1 MQLMV
6 AELQKRLTPE
16 RGIQLHT
23 GCTLVGL
30 EPVAHPP
37 GGPSGGDDVG
47 SDAGAGANRIR
58 LRFADGSTVIAREVV
73 LALPQRPLARLDLG
87 PLRRDINSVVG
98 IPLLKVFFIVDQ
110 PWWEDNRPSNRF
122 AADLPTRE
130 IYYWKSKDKSK
141 GVLMVYTD
149 RPALQFW
156 TDYLDA
162 PGDDASEAQVGA
174 AAEVTPLRQEKAAT
188 WILGD
193 EGARSEEQL
202 PNRRLWQRFVQ
213 YARDYEHNDFTADR
227 LIACGM
233 RDWGR
238 EPYDGAVHVWRPR
251 QKSWEVMSRMTAFG
265 LVDGATNVHVC
276 GDAYSDYQG
285 FIEGALRSTARVLT
299 YFVNGSTGAPFDDRR
314 FLEDLRLPPLD
325 LLGKIE

>member
-1 MQLMV
+1 MQLMI

-16 RGIQLHT
+16 RGVQLHT

-30 EPVAHPP
+30 EPLRDPAAGAAGASAVD
-37 GGPSGGDDVG
+37 SGG
-47 SDAGAGANRIR
+47 NRVR
-58 LRFADGSTVIAREVV
+58 LRFADGSTVIARDVV
-73 LALPQRPLARLDLG
+73 LALPQRPLARLDLQ

-141 GVLMVYTD
+141 GVLMIYTD

-156 TDYLDA
+156 TDYLHA
-162 PGDDASEAQVGA
+162 PAAESGDERDVDA
-174 AAEVTPLRQEKAAT
+174 AADTNELRQEKAAT
-188 WILGD
+188 WLPDDDG
-193 EGARSEEQL
+193 GRSEDRL
-202 PNRRLWQRFVQ
+202 PNRRLWHRFVQ

-265 LVDGATNVHVC
+265 LSEGATNVHVC

-299 YFVNGSTGAPFDDRR
+299 YFVSGDAGAPFDEKR
-314 FLEDLRLPPLD
+314 FLEKMRLPPLESIVKP
-325 LLGKIE
+325 LT

>member
-1 MQLMV
+1 V
-6 AELQKRLTPE
+6 
-16 RGIQLHT
+16 
-23 GCTLVGL
+23 
-30 EPVAHPP
+30 
-37 GGPSGGDDVG
+37 
-47 SDAGAGANRIR
+47 R

-73 LALPQRPLARLDLG
+73 LALPQRPLAKLDLE
-87 PLRRDINSVVG
+87 PLRRDIDAVVG

-130 IYYWKSKDKSK
+130 IYYWKSRDKSK
-141 GVLMVYTD
+141 GVLMIYTD
-149 RPALQFW
+149 RPALAFW
-156 TDYLDA
+156 TDYLNA
-162 PGDDASEAQVGA
+162 PAGA
-174 AAEVTPLRQEKAAT
+174 GGESSRMRQEKAAT
-188 WILGD
+188 WLLGED
-193 EGARSEEQL
+193 GARSESQL

-238 EPYDGAVHVWRPR
+238 EPYDGAVHVWRPQ
-251 QKSWEVMSRMTAFG
+251 QKSWEVMSRMTGFG
-265 LVDGATNVHVC
+265 LTAGATNVHVC

-299 YFVNGSTGAPFDDRR
+299 LFATGDAGTPFDDRR
-314 FLEDLRLPPLD
+314 FLEDLRLPPLEPT
-325 LLGKIE
+325 GKA

>member
-1 MQLMV
+1 M
-6 AELQKRLTPE
+6 
-16 RGIQLHT
+16 
-23 GCTLVGL
+23 
-30 EPVAHPP
+30 
-37 GGPSGGDDVG
+37 
-47 SDAGAGANRIR
+47 
-58 LRFADGSTVIAREVV
+58 
-73 LALPQRPLARLDLG
+73 
-87 PLRRDINSVVG
+87 RRDINAVVG

-162 PGDDASEAQVGA
+162 PVDDPRDGRDGRRRGDDA
-174 AAEVTPLRQEKAAT
+174 TTLRQEKAAT
-188 WILGD
+188 WLLGED
-193 EGARSEEQL
+193 GARSEEQL

-227 LIACGM
+227 LHRVRHARLGQGTV
-233 RDWGR
+233 RRRGSR
-238 EPYDGAVHVWRPR
+238 LAAAPEVVGGHVAHDRVR
-251 QKSWEVMSRMTAFG
+251 SRR
-265 LVDGATNVHVC
+265 DGATNVHVC

-299 YFVNGSTGAPFDDRR
+299 FFVTGEAGTPFDDSSSSTT
-314 FLEDLRLPPLD
+314 
-325 LLGKIE
+325 